1 MKPRATLP
9 NVTDEPRSAFT
20 NGWCSGIAVGIAIG
34 VAVGI
39 LLVKGVA

>member
-9 NVTDEPRSAFT
+9 NVTDEPRRAFD
-20 NGWCSGIAVGIAIG
+20 NGWYSGIAVGIAIG

>member
-1 MKPRATLP
+1 MKPRASLP
-9 NVTDEPRSAFT
+9 NVSDEPRDAFT
-20 NGWCSGIAVGIAIG
+20 NGWISGIAVGISIG

>member
-1 MKPRATLP
+1 MKPRSTLP
-9 NVTDEPRSAFT
+9 NVTDEPKASFT
-20 NGWCSGIAVGIAIG
+20 CGWVNGIAVGIAIG

>member
-9 NVTDEPRSAFT
+9 NVTDEPRDAFT
-20 NGWCSGIAVGIAIG
+20 NGWVNGIAVGIAIG